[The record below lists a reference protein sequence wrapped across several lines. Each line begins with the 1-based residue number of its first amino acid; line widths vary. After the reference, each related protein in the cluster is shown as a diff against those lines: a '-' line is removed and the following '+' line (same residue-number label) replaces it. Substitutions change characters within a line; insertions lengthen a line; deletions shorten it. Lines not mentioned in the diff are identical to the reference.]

1 MYHRDRPLSFR
12 WKANYKS
19 LSAILE
25 LPRCSS
31 RRAEKAMASIVYD
44 AALAAKEM
52 PFQRTSYSRRKE
64 FYSQAGRYHGTEYGY
79 RTVVDSVDALV
90 EAGLLVEH
98 DKRQPKSNG
107 DGIQSSYLPAPFL
120 ADLDLPEA
128 DCKVGELM
136 RLKNKQGKLVSYRE
150 TDRIARERAFLEKL
164 NKHISEADIHLN
176 AGVRDGRMIRFPGH
190 AVYPDFNELYRVFN
204 GGWNLGGRFYGAWWQ
219 QVRSGDRKEFLID
232 GAPTCELDFEMLH
245 PRLVYA
251 LSGHA
256 LEGDAY
262 TIDGW
267 DRKVCKRAFN
277 ILLNAGSYQSAVG
290 AIQPHVGG
298 GEAVAKQLVK
308 DIKQKHGRI
317 KGYFHSGAGL
327 RLQNVDAEI
336 ARHVL
341 REMTIKNG
349 IAALPIHDSFIVRQ
363 DHEEKLMEEMDKAY
377 SRVTNSAGIK
387 SSTSKGY
394 RRNDPHR
401 EVGSPGAAGG
411 ISTLPSAN
419 DQPADEIGG
428 SAELS
433 RNPYLSGGSSD
444 CGVSS
449 SEVGV
454 PLNSEVTAFQG
465 ADAKSRKVSGTASER
480 QSRYPL
486 PRPAFLFPEDHPNVE
501 AQRLQR
507 LADQP
512 LKGRRTIQQL
522 PMVRKSSKGKAGHT

>member
-1 MYHRDRPLSFR
+1 
-12 WKANYKS
+12 
-19 LSAILE
+19 
-25 LPRCSS
+25 
-31 RRAEKAMASIVYD
+31 MASIVYD

-79 RTVVDSVDALV
+79 RTVVDSVDALA

-98 DKRQPKSNG
+98 DRRPPKPNG

-164 NKHISEADIHLN
+164 NRHIAKADIHLN
-176 AGVRDGRMIRFPGH
+176 AGMRDGRMIRFPGH

-204 GGWNLGGRFYGAWWQ
+204 GGWNLGGRFYGGWWQ
-219 QVRSGDRKEFLID
+219 QVRSSDRKEFLID

-245 PRLVYA
+245 PRLVCA
-251 LSGHA
+251 LSGHS

-267 DRKVCKRAFN
+267 DRTVCKRAFN

-298 GEAVAKQLVK
+298 DEAVAKQLVK
-308 DIKQKHGRI
+308 AIKQKHGRI
-317 KGYFHSGAGL
+317 KSYFHSGAGL

-336 ARHVL
+336 ARHVM
-341 REMTIKNG
+341 REMTIRNG
-349 IAALPIHDSFIVRQ
+349 ITALPIHDSFIVRQ

-377 SRVTNSAGIK
+377 SRVTRSAGIK

-394 RRNDPHR
+394 RRNDPHW
-401 EVGSPGAAGG
+401 EMGSPGEVGG
-411 ISTLPSAN
+411 VSTQPTAN
-419 DQPADEIGG
+419 NQPADEIGG

-433 RNPYLSGGSSD
+433 RNPSLLGETSDSGLSSRES
-444 CGVSS
+444 
-449 SEVGV
+449 GV
-454 PLNSEVTAFQG
+454 PLNSECPVFQG
-465 ADAKSRKVSGTASER
+465 SDVRSGKEYGTASER
-480 QSRYPL
+480 QSRYPF
-486 PRPAFLFPEDHPNVE
+486 PRPAFLFPEDHPNAE
-501 AQRLQR
+501 ALRLKR
-507 LADQP
+507 LADRP
-512 LKGRRTIQQL
+512 LRQRRTIQQL
-522 PMVRKSSKGKAGHT
+522 ATVRKSSKEKSRHT